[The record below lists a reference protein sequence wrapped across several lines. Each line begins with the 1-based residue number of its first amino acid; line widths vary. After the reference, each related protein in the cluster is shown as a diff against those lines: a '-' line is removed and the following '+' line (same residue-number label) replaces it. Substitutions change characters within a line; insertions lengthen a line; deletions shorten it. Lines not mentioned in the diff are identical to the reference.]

1 MIPYIIKALRKN
13 ESVCVNDLGT
23 FTLHYVPACI
33 QGKTILAP
41 HNEIT
46 LDTHIE
52 HDEYAFTNLVCFEK
66 KCLITQ
72 ANQDITQWVEELKHA
87 LENNKSVAFEHFG
100 TFSLNDK
107 GKISFTCDYI
117 PDLNEEFEGMEN
129 LHLGENKSKE
139 VPEEEIRDEEVLTT
153 AAILVVKPEPEII
166 PEPEPEVVPEPE
178 ITPEPEIVPEPE
190 IIPEPEP
197 EVTPDPEVTTE
208 PEVDPEPE
216 IIPEPE
222 PEVIPEPEVT
232 PEPEIIPEPEIVPK
246 PEPEV
251 IPESI
256 EEEEPV
262 IYRSGVMDGEE
273 EKSEEEIEEDKS
285 EKDNYT
291 KDDEKEED

>member
-1 MIPYIIKALRKN
+1 MIPYIIKALRKS

-23 FTLHYVPACI
+23 FTLHYVPASI

-72 ANQDITQWVEELKHA
+72 ANQDITQWVEELKRA

-107 GKISFTCDYI
+107 GKISFICDYI
-117 PDLNEEFEGMEN
+117 PDLNEEFEGMED
-129 LHLGENKSKE
+129 LHLGENKNKE
-139 VPEEEIRDEEVLTT
+139 NQDEKIRDEEVLTT
-153 AAILVVKPEPEII
+153 AAIPVVK
-166 PEPEPEVVPEPE
+166 PEPEVVPEPE
-178 ITPEPEIVPEPE
+178 T
-190 IIPEPEP
+190 
-197 EVTPDPEVTTE
+197 
-208 PEVDPEPE
+208 
-216 IIPEPE
+216 IPEPE

-232 PEPEIIPEPEIVPK
+232 PEPEVVPEPEIISE

-251 IPESI
+251 IPEPVVTSEPEVVPEPETIPEPEPEVIPEPEVTPELEVVPEPI

-273 EKSEEEIEEDKS
+273 EKSEEEIEEDQS
-285 EKDNYT
+285 EKETYT
-291 KDDEKEED
+291 KDEDEKEE